1 MATARNA
8 AVAGESSSERQIRA
22 VSSGSGISETASSSE
37 HPSRSTYALER
48 VVDSR
53 AMALL
58 TSGRIRHSVVFRLK
72 HGEGSAAETDF
83 LRAVG
88 ALGSIPGVEAFE
100 LMREVS
106 PKNDYRFALT
116 MEFADRAA
124 YDGYNAHADH
134 VAFVQG
140 CWVPE
145 VEAFLELDS
154 EML

>member
-1 MATARNA
+1 
-8 AVAGESSSERQIRA
+8 
-22 VSSGSGISETASSSE
+22 
-37 HPSRSTYALER
+37 
-48 VVDSR
+48 
-53 AMALL
+53 MALL

-116 MEFADRAA
+116 MEFVDRAA
-124 YDGYNAHADH
+124 YDAYSAHPDH
-134 VAFVQG
+134 VSFVSER
-140 CWVPE
+140 WDNE
-145 VEAFLELDS
+145 VSDFLELDS
-154 EML
+154 EAL